1 MPESDNNPEPMI
13 KLEPNGSAPVI
24 SYNVPEPT
32 SYSGRNFIDLQLG
45 ASYFKTTT
53 PAGSSSLGTSSA
65 TAASGPDATDALA
78 TLIMEAAASGAPAG
92 AGETALTARSASAVD
107 DSAGFDLPSLLAGL
121 RASGMEVSD
130 KLVNLD
136 LNEVRAMRRLGK
148 RLNIYR
154 TMFGTLGYNYVDEPK
169 PVFEA
174 ETERLAAAR
183 SGAFAPSAVSPVPGE
198 GGIETDP
205 IYVPV
210 GGDLEQEPISTMRDD
225 EGGDGGGGGGT
236 TPIVSISV
244 RIDAPAAGSTLNGP
258 HGGMS
263 FTITGVSSVVSGG
276 GSISKVEVQVGSG
289 EWKIASQTG
298 PTLATWAIL
307 GNVNAAGP
315 LTVTARATHSTGKTT
330 THAVNVNVALAPPPD
345 TSAPGLNI
353 TFPTEGQEL
362 PGNSAGAATVSVTG
376 TASDIQSG
384 VQTVELK
391 LDGGAYTQVSP
402 VNPDWSSWTKVVNI
416 PAAGNHTLTARCT
429 DKAGNVTTKTVSL
442 RVTAAP
448 PPDTLPPSVNISA
461 PAQNASVAG
470 PFNGASVTVRGTASD
485 ASGIQTVEVLVDGA
499 VTQAQPKAAGDW
511 SEWSATVLVKQT
523 GLRTITARCSDAV
536 GNTNT
541 STVAVNVTLIPDVVS
556 RLNRLILVESYRL
569 SSYLGGYGAGR
580 TIKTFSLLP
589 GEKTKISIK
598 TYTKTEADFKSASS
612 ILDSFTQESS
622 DDFERSMGKEQSNK
636 KNYDESFN
644 YKVDATASA
653 SWGWGSASV
662 SGGVSGGTNSAREEF
677 AKNISNATQKH
688 AARASAKRD
697 VQINTSYEVKESSG
711 EETSVERLIEN
722 INVSRTLNFVFRQM
736 NQEFITVLHLVDVR
750 VGFFKVV
757 EVQGTPQYTYKEVTL
772 PELDAL
778 LEEVI
783 VPAKRAEVRADIV
796 RQLSNIFDY
805 KDRRHQFVQEEPM
818 RDHNGQTIP
827 LSQYL
832 RVRKDYTST
841 YLDEATGTQI
851 KVPGIILDANKYVL
865 RTEGVI
871 VEALLGQGDALDAYS
886 HGLQDAAV
894 REKNLANDRARAEVR
909 KAQLALQII
918 EAGDAEKAK
927 LFAQLNPQPA
937 AAAQLVPYVLAPK
950 ESTNGHP
957 VN

>member
-1 MPESDNNPEPMI
+1 MSDSNDKQEPMI
-13 KLEPNGSAPVI
+13 KLEPNGSAPVL

-45 ASYFKTTT
+45 ASYFKPT
-53 PAGSSSLGTSSA
+53 PPAGTSSLA
-65 TAASGPDATDALA
+65 APAAAAASGPDATDALA
-78 TLIMEAAASGAPAG
+78 TLIMEAAASAKPAG
-92 AGETALTARSASAVD
+92 TGETSLAAARAAAD
-107 DSAGFDLPSLLAGL
+107 GAAEFDLPSLLAGL

-148 RLNIYR
+148 RLNLYR
-154 TMFGTLGYNYVDEPK
+154 TMYGTLSYNYVDEPA
-169 PVFEA
+169 PVAEA
-174 ETERLAAAR
+174 VTRELSAAA
-183 SGAFAPSAVSPVPGE
+183 GASFAARAPLPTTDDGGIVAPPPDDVDPNAIPNLPPE
-198 GGIETDP
+198 GG
-205 IYVPV
+205 
-210 GGDLEQEPISTMRDD
+210 
-225 EGGDGGGGGGT
+225 GGGGGGT
-236 TPIVSISV
+236 TTVSLSV
-244 RIDAPAAGSTLNGP
+244 RIDAPAAGSTLSGP
-258 HGGMS
+258 HTGISS
-263 FTITGVSSVVSGG
+263 FAITGASSVVSGG
-276 GSISKVEVQVGSG
+276 GSITKVEVQVGAGG
-289 EWKIASQTG
+289 EFKPAAQTG
-298 PTLATWAIL
+298 TTFATWAASAS
-307 GNVNAAGP
+307 VSAAGP
-315 LTVTARATHSTGKTT
+315 LTITARATHSTGKTT
-330 THAVNVNVALAPPPD
+330 THSVNVNVSLAPPPD
-345 TSAPGLNI
+345 TTAPGLNI
-353 TFPTEGQEL
+353 SFPAEGQEF
-362 PGNSAGAATVSVTG
+362 PGTSAGTAVVNVTG
-376 TASDIQSG
+376 SASDAQSG

-391 LDGGAYTQVSP
+391 LDDGAFAQVTP
-402 VNPDWSSWTKVVNI
+402 NNPDWSTWSKVVNI
-416 PAAGNHTLTARCT
+416 PSAGNHTLTARSI
-429 DKAGNVTTKTVSL
+429 DRAGNVTTKTVSL
-442 RVTAAP
+442 RVAVAP
-448 PPDTLPPSVNISA
+448 PPDTTLPSVNVTS
-461 PAQNASVAG
+461 PAQNAAVAG
-470 PFNGASVTVRGTASD
+470 PFNGASVTVTGTASD
-485 ASGIQTVEVLVDGA
+485 ASGVSKVELLVDG
-499 VTQAQPKAAGDW
+499 VITPAQPKAPGDW
-511 SEWSATVLVKQT
+511 SQWSGTVIVKQT
-523 GLRTITARCSDAV
+523 GLRTITARCADAV
-536 GNTNT
+536 GNVNT
-541 STVAVNVTLIPDVVS
+541 STVAVNVTLVPDVVS

-598 TYTKTEADFKSASS
+598 TYTKTEADAKSASS

-677 AKNISNATQKH
+677 AKNIANATQKH

-697 VQINTSYEVKESSG
+697 VQVNTSYEVKESSG
-711 EETSVERLIEN
+711 EETSVERVIEN

-757 EVQGTPQYTYKEVTL
+757 QVQGQPQPQYTYKEVTL

-783 VPAKRAEVRADIV
+783 VPEKRAEVRADIV

-818 RDHNGQTIP
+818 RDLNGQIIP

-841 YLDEATGTQI
+841 YADEATGTQI
-851 KVPGIILDANKYVL
+851 EVPGIILDASKYVL

-909 KAQLALQII
+909 RAQLALQII
-918 EAGDAEKAK
+918 EDGDAEKAK
-927 LFAQLNPQPA
+927 LFAQLNPPPSS
-937 AAAQLVPYVLAPK
+937 QLVPYVLASPK
-950 ESTNGHP
+950 ESTNGQPAH
-957 VN
+957 

>member
-1 MPESDNNPEPMI
+1 MSDSNNNPEPMI
-13 KLEPNGSAPVI
+13 KLEPNGSAPVL

-45 ASYFKTTT
+45 ASYFKTT
-53 PAGSSSLGTSSA
+53 PPSGSSALAAFS
-65 TAASGPDATDALA
+65 ASGPDATDALA
-78 TLIMEAAASGAPAG
+78 TLIMDAAASGKPAVSS
-92 AGETALTARSASAVD
+92 ETALATARSATPAAAAD
-107 DSAGFDLPSLLAGL
+107 FDLPSLLAGL
-121 RASGMEVSD
+121 RASGIEVSD
-130 KLVNLD
+130 KLVGLD
-136 LNEVRAMRRLGK
+136 LNEVSAMRRLGK

-154 TMFGTLGYNYVDEPK
+154 TMYGTLSYNYVDEPAALYE
-169 PVFEA
+169 PAAGDAPGEFA
-174 ETERLAAAR
+174 ALAAPAGG
-183 SGAFAPSAVSPVPGE
+183 S

-205 IYVPV
+205 IYAPPAGEEPV
-210 GGDLEQEPISTMRDD
+210 QNAIPNMPP
-225 EGGDGGGGGGT
+225 EGGGGGGGGT
-236 TPIVSISV
+236 TTVSLNV
-244 RIDAPAAGSTLNGP
+244 RIDTPAAGSTLSGP
-258 HGGMS
+258 HTGISS
-263 FTITGVSSVVSGG
+263 FPITGVSSVVSGG
-276 GSISKVEVQVGSG
+276 GTVTKVEVQVGSG
-289 EWKIASQTG
+289 EFKIASQLGT
-298 PTLATWAIL
+298 TFANWATSAS
-307 GNVNAAGP
+307 VSAAGP
-315 LTVTARATHSTGKTT
+315 LTITARATHSTGKTT
-330 THAVNVNVALAPPPD
+330 THSVNVNVSLAPPPD
-345 TSAPGLNI
+345 TTAPGLNI
-353 TFPTEGQEL
+353 TFPSDNQEF
-362 PGNSAGAATVSVTG
+362 PGTAAGTAVVNVTG
-376 TASDIQSG
+376 TASDINSG

-391 LDGGAYTQVSP
+391 LDNGAFAQVTP
-402 VNPDWSSWTKVVNI
+402 NNPDWSNWSKVVNI
-416 PAAGNHTLTARCT
+416 PAAGAHTLTARCV
-429 DKAGNVTTKTVSL
+429 DRAGNETTKTVSL
-442 RVTAAP
+442 RVTVAP
-448 PPDTLPPSVNISA
+448 PPDTTLPSVNITS
-461 PAQNASVAG
+461 PAQNAAVAG
-470 PFNGASVTVRGTASD
+470 PFNGASVTVTGTASD
-485 ASGIQTVEVLVDGA
+485 ASGVNKVELLVDGV
-499 VTQAQPKAAGDW
+499 VTPAQPKAPGDW
-511 SEWSATVLVKQT
+511 SQWSGTVIVKQT
-523 GLRTITARCSDAV
+523 GLRTITARCADTV
-536 GNTNT
+536 GNVNT

-589 GEKTKISIK
+589 GEKTKISVK
-598 TYTKTEADFKSASS
+598 TYTKTEADAKSASS

-677 AKNISNATQKH
+677 AKNIANSTQKH

-711 EETSVERLIEN
+711 EETSVERVIEN

-736 NQEFITVLHLVDVR
+736 NQEFITILHLVDVR

-757 EVQGTPQYTYKEVTL
+757 QVQGQSQPQYTYKEVTL

-778 LEEVI
+778 LEEAI
-783 VPAKRAEVRADIV
+783 VPEKRAEVRTDII

-818 RDHNGQTIP
+818 RDHNGQIIP

-851 KVPGIILDANKYVL
+851 KVPGIVLDASKYVL

-894 REKNLANDRARAEVR
+894 REKNLANDRARAEIR
-909 KAQLALQII
+909 KEQLALQII
-918 EAGDAEKAK
+918 ESKDAEKAK
-927 LFAQLNPQPA
+927 LFAQLNPPPSS
-937 AAAQLVPYVLAPK
+937 QLAPYVLAAPK
-950 ESTNGHP
+950 ESTNGQPAH
-957 VN
+957 